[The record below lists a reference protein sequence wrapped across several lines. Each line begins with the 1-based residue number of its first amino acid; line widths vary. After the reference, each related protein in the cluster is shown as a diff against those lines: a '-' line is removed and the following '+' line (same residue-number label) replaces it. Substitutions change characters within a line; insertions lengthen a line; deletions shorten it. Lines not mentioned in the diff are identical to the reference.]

1 MGMRRTNLKPVMHN
15 EAACQVS
22 TLLTLLEGSL
32 AAGDPPADPSSPAAA
47 AVHAE
52 RVFVFC
58 LTWSLGGLLHERD
71 RPAFDAELRR
81 LAPADLMPPK
91 VNFSNLTFFF
101 MLCKSPAC
109 TFWVQRTNCTS

>member
-1 MGMRRTNLKPVMHN
+1 MHRTNLKPVMHN

-32 AAGDPPADPSSPAAA
+32 AAGDPPADPASPAAA
-47 AVHAE
+47 AAHVE
-52 RVFVFC
+52 RVFIFC

-81 LAPADLMPPK
+81 LTPADLMPPK
-91 VNFSNLTFFF
+91 VCSSFGII
-101 MLCKSPAC
+101 
-109 TFWVQRTNCTS
+109 WRYY